1 MAFNINQEYFLNLS
15 PQAKETKA
23 KINKGGINK
32 LKSFCTTNETINKM
46 KKQSTEWDRIYAI
59 ISLTRD

>member
-1 MAFNINQEYFLNLS
+1 MAFNINREYFLNLS
-15 PQAKETKA
+15 PQAKGTKA

-32 LKSFCTTNETINKM
+32 LKGFCTTNETINKM